1 MNIFKYTMLG
11 CFLTLSSLVG
21 ACDSG
26 TKAAGGPGGSG
37 AAGSTGSAGTTGA
50 TGSAGA
56 AGGMGAAGGAAGGTA
71 GIPLVDWVTDLTT
84 NHTDEVSA
92 ADTVEDKVIIDTSDP
107 AAFDPLLAR

>member
-1 MNIFKYTMLG
+1 MPGK
-11 CFLTLSSLVG
+11 VG
-21 ACDSG
+21 TVSG
-26 TKAAGGPGGSG
+26 LFFGFAFGMGGL
-37 AAGSTGSAGTTGA
+37 
-50 TGSAGA
+50 
-56 AGGMGAAGGAAGGTA
+56 GAAGGAAGGTA